1 MNKLG
6 LTIGLLPAKSVI

>member
-6 LTIGLLPAKSVI
+6 

>member
-6 LTIGLLPAKSVI
+6 LK

>member
-6 LTIGLLPAKSVI
+6 KNIGSK

>member
-6 LTIGLLPAKSVI
+6 KNDTPY